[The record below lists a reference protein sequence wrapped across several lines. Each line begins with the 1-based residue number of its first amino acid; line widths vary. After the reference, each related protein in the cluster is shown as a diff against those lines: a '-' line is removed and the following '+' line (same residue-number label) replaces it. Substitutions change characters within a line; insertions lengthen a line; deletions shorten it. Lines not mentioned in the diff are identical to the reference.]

1 MTRKGAILLI
11 GFIAVGVHL
20 KATQDFEKNYPVT
33 PGRHITV
40 NNILG
45 DISVSGYK
53 GDQIKIIARR
63 KGPDSEAIKIIDNS
77 FGPRVE
83 LFPVTSKFKN
93 SKTRVDFEL
102 KVPESGDGIS
112 LELKSGSGRIEVADI
127 NGNLVV
133 NSLRG
138 NVKVENIKGN
148 IFAHSVSGD
157 IDASIKKNGSERWMK
172 FDSMSG
178 NIKVTAPKD
187 IDARVQISTSGT
199 LKSDFSI
206 PSRKNRYG
214 GQFVRGKL
222 GSGTQRIEIS
232 SVFGSVSLL
241 KR

>member
-1 MTRKGAILLI
+1 
-11 GFIAVGVHL
+11 VGLHIE
-20 KATQDFEKNYPVT
+20 ATQDFEKIYPVT
-33 PGRHITV
+33 PAKHIII

-53 GDQIKIIARR
+53 GDQIKVIARK
-63 KGPDSEAIKIIDNS
+63 KGPDSEAIKIIDKS

-83 LFPVTSKFKN
+83 LFPVVSNFKN
-93 SKTRVDFEL
+93 NKTRVDFEL
-102 KVPESGDGIS
+102 KIPESGEGIS
-112 LELKSGSGRIEVADI
+112 LELKSGSGKIEVADI

-133 NSLRG
+133 NSFRG

-148 IFAHSVSGD
+148 ILAHSVSGD

-187 IDARVQISTSGT
+187 IDARIQMSTSGT

-206 PSRKNRYG
+206 QSRKNRYG

-222 GSGTQRIEIS
+222 GSGKQRIDIS